1 MSGMRSKLFV
11 PGSRPELFQKALQ
24 SQADALSV
32 DLEDAVTESRKA
44 EARAHVGD
52 FLGSLRDAGKTMIVR
67 TNPVSSAH
75 FEKDVAAVVCAGLDY
90 INIPKVE
97 DPAEIEKTEK
107 LLVSYENELGLNKR
121 LGIIV
126 NIESPRGLRRA
137 AELAGT
143 GCRVAGLQIGYGD
156 LYSPLGIDRRE
167 AAAIQ
172 QVMFAVRMAAG
183 EAGVMAL
190 DGAFTDV
197 ADQDGFVAEAQ
208 LARRMGFAGKS
219 CIHPTQI
226 DLANRVFRPSEAEI
240 NHALKVLAKLE
251 SAEMQGVGAFV
262 VDGKMVD
269 APLFERAHS
278 IVRTARKLG
287 LIE

>member
-1 MSGMRSKLFV
+1 MRSKLFV
-11 PGSRPELFQKALQ
+11 PGSRPELFQKALLGK
-24 SQADALSV
+24 ADSLSF
-32 DLEDAVTESRKA
+32 DLEDAVTEDRKG
-44 EARAHVGD
+44 EARDHVGR
-52 FLGSLRDAGKTMIVR
+52 FLEVCREGGKTLIVR
-67 TNPVSSAH
+67 TNPVSSTH
-75 FEKDVAAVVCAGLDY
+75 FEKDISAVARAGLDY

-97 DPAEIEKTEK
+97 DPAEIVNAENLLATYEK
-107 LLVSYENELGLNKR
+107 ELGLNKKI
-121 LGIIV
+121 GILV

-137 AELAGT
+137 AELAAT
-143 GCRVAGLQIGYGD
+143 GVRVAGLQIGYGD
-156 LYSPLGIDRRE
+156 LFSPLGIDRRE
-167 AAAIQ
+167 VAAIQ
-172 QVMFAVRMAAG
+172 HVMFAVRMAAG

-197 ADQDGFVAEAQ
+197 ADPDGFVVEAQ

-240 NHALKVLAKLE
+240 DHALKVLAKLD

-262 VDGKMVD
+262 VEGKMVD
-269 APLFERAHS
+269 APLFEQANS
-278 IVRTARKLG
+278 IVRAARNLG

>member
-1 MSGMRSKLFV
+1 MRSKLFV
-11 PGSRPELFQKALQ
+11 PGSRPELFEKALR
-24 SQADALSV
+24 SQADALSI

-44 EARAHVGD
+44 EARGHVGN
-52 FLGSLRDAGKTMIVR
+52 FLEALRDGGKAIIVR

-75 FEKDVAAVVCAGLDY
+75 FEKDMAAVIREGLDY

-97 DPAEIEKTEK
+97 DPEEVEKTEK
-107 LLVSYENELGLNKR
+107 LLVSYEKELGINKS

-137 AELAGT
+137 AELAGR
-143 GCRVAGLQIGYGD
+143 GSRVSALQIGYGD
-156 LYSPLGIDRRE
+156 LCSPLGMDRRDV
-167 AAAIQ
+167 AAIQ

-240 NHALKVLAKLE
+240 DHALKVLAKLE
-251 SAEMQGVGAFV
+251 SAEMQGMGAFV
-262 VDGKMVD
+262 VEGKMVD
-269 APLFERAHS
+269 APLFERANS

>member
-1 MSGMRSKLFV
+1 MRSKLFV

-24 SQADALSV
+24 SNADALSF
-32 DLEDAVTESRKA
+32 DLEDAVTEDRKG
-44 EARAHVGD
+44 EARDHVGQ
-52 FLGSLRDAGKTMIVR
+52 FLEVSREGAKTLIVR
-67 TNPVSSAH
+67 TNPVASAH
-75 FEKDVAAVVCAGLDY
+75 FEKDISAVVRAGLDY

-97 DPAEIEKTEK
+97 DPAEIAKTEK
-107 LLVSYENELGLNKR
+107 LLITYEKELGLNKKI
-121 LGIIV
+121 GILV

-137 AELAGT
+137 AELAAT
-143 GCRVAGLQIGYGD
+143 GARVAGLQIGYGD
-156 LYSPLGIDRRE
+156 LCSPLGIDRRE
-167 AAAIQ
+167 VAAIQ

-197 ADQDGFVAEAQ
+197 ADQNGFVAEAQ

-240 NHALKVLAKLE
+240 DHALKVLAKLE
-251 SAEMQGVGAFV
+251 SAEMQGMGAFV

-269 APLFERAHS
+269 APLFERARS